1 MNSFFGKAIGLTKYE
16 IIENVDYFNILTK
29 IKKYNIRNYDNE
41 RKRYL
46 NKVRKDLR
54 SIKIRLNK
62 IDSPKAKIL
71 RSLLE
76 IEHLLIDSI
85 KYTFS
90 DRRSILNNKLNSELS
105 KLKTLK
111 ISDYYH
117 IIFKDNMFIVKS
129 SNFELYFMG
138 FSLYVGNVNFNR
150 FFGGQNKVDY
160 NLGYPQNNTLE
171 TLLKLIKEII

>member
-16 IIENVDYFNILTK
+16 IIENVDYFNILIK

-54 SIKIRLNK
+54 S
-62 IDSPKAKIL
+62 
-71 RSLLE
+71 LLE
-76 IEHLLIDSI
+76 IEHLLIDSK

-90 DRRSILNNKLNSELS
+90 DRRSILNDKLNSELS

-117 IIFKDNMFIVKS
+117 IIFNDNMFIVKS
-129 SNFELYFMG
+129 SNFELYFMD
-138 FSLYVGNVNFNR
+138 FPLNVGNVNFNR
-150 FFGGQNKVDY
+150 FFGGQNKVEY
-160 NLGYPQNNTLE
+160 NLGYPQNNTIE